1 MIAEMRKNYRGV
13 PCVRCKEPIPVSAKV
28 ASLQDELDYRDS
40 SAAHSFIGRCK
51 LCEHENIYSIA
62 EVQSFEGEPRIR
74 RSTRTR
80 KASA

>member
-28 ASLQDELDYRDS
+28 ASLQDELDWRDS
-40 SAAHSFIGRCK
+40 NAAHSFIGRCK
-51 LCEHENIYSIA
+51 LCEHENRYSIA
-62 EVQSFEGEPRIR
+62 EVQSFEGEPR
-74 RSTRTR
+74 SSMKTR